1 MSDGG
6 DVDGSGDEFESVE
19 VESIGTDAEG
29 NLVIGDVVVLTDHD
43 GHVVAMDETIAV
55 VDAHGDAAIN
65 EVVSTVGE
73 DGALHVVEEEVV
85 VIDGDEGD

>member
-1 MSDGG
+1 
-6 DVDGSGDEFESVE
+6 
-19 VESIGTDAEG
+19 
-29 NLVIGDVVVLTDHD
+29 
-43 GHVVAMDETIAV
+43 MDETIAV